1 MQGFRC
7 YANRNSQPAKLAVAL
22 ADLPVDKL
30 TFHRPMTVKELL
42 KYQLMSL
49 FPNFCGFPPF
59 IEK

>member
-7 YANRNSQPAKLAVAL
+7 YANRNPQPARLAVAL

-30 TFHRPMTVKELL
+30 TFRRPMTVKELL

-49 FPNFCGFPPF
+49 FPCFCGLPPF
-59 IEK
+59 IEI